1 MAKKESSIPKINPIR
16 QEALE
21 IAKKADK
28 SLGYNSEIV
37 DELGIGSPVDNNVF
51 QKTYQQKEAGF
62 FDPYEDYI
70 DRNTLRGG
78 QFSIED
84 LNSLRAEH
92 QSNWEQAGHAV
103 ARVATNV
110 IPQIVSGY
118 ASMTD
123 IQGYWDAEH
132 AANNKIV
139 NWAMDLKKEVD
150 EDWFPIYEENPGTS
164 LDMSDFA
171 WWMSRGSGLV
181 ESIGSFLAQGAG
193 IGKGISL
200 LGKGIGGL
208 TKGKKLYSALEA
220 IPGVTSG
227 AKTATNVGRKLQTLT
242 SATMLNQSEAVI
254 EATQVFKDTY
264 DNNLAKGYS
273 IADAKKAAA
282 EAASTTMNLNR
293 INILLNLTSAAGF
306 LTPMKGVGRNLLKA
320 ETLGTGLKKVAG
332 ESGQEAIEELVNHVA
347 SKKGMAVGERKNY
360 GFADALK
367 DMGSMEGLE
376 AAFLGAI
383 GGMAQTGGTQ
393 LLQGSKYGPGATT
406 DESGNKISARQYNK
420 DQYNKQQEII
430 EDLKSKG
437 VKVNESLMNMK
448 EMMLHQ
454 EKLKTA
460 KTPEEAKELNE
471 QFFETQVL
479 KHAQAGTLE
488 VLEGLYKAEA
498 ERPVE
503 EVGEEYI
510 NNAKEAIKNLK
521 SLERVYDNY
530 EGYENKDEL
539 YFNRA
544 NDIRTS
550 KYLQQAKIDQQQ
562 AAVDLGT
569 KVNEIAK
576 KYKFKTEREV
586 LIKKNGQVVDTE
598 KKSDE
603 IPMPFSMMNLEDNT
617 ADTEENKAVYDK
629 FLAEVQKLPEYK
641 TSKELTN
648 TLDAIT
654 KLKEDNN
661 SEFEKLTSKEHQVK
675 VAEEKRKQAIV
686 KELNE
691 KLKKANTVS
700 EIEKLKAS
708 TEDSDFKKQADE
720 KLAQVKEANK
730 GAAANKAKD
739 LLQKQFLDK
748 INKVTLETVEN
759 LRDEIDALELSQERK
774 TQLHEALDKKNNV
787 LNGKEV
793 EETEEDPLSMF
804 TNVSEEEVK
813 GTATS
818 NDTTIP
824 TDLPNPETE
833 KTTVEAEVEEAA
845 QKLLEQDGVV
855 IGQDEKG
862 NLIYS
867 YNRTADGSDKG
878 AFLSR
883 EFNQTENIGV
893 IEREEFTNELTDN
906 KQVLDPDFLL
916 PGTALEIEVDTEYKG
931 EKYKSD
937 STERETIQW
946 ELRLV
951 ELQQL
956 AVDRGVALTAL
967 PEYIAEVPIKVTT
980 KDGKTVFYVHDNAWY
995 KAENIDNTA
1004 EAIKAQKDLNFQ
1016 LRKKVIAGKQKSKI
1030 THKGP
1035 GKLFKSANNEQI
1047 AVSEAMPDTNLV
1059 LGVGKDKNGVM
1070 QTELPNDVE
1079 TLLGKDA
1086 TIIPTTIQNGRPYAI
1101 IKVGPN
1107 TYLPVALERST
1118 LSQEVVD
1125 SIMFAIEAHLTND
1138 TENPV
1143 VKAIA
1148 DKSGLDILSTDG
1160 LAKYLNQFIYLYR
1173 TEGSEGLENVLIN
1186 QSSKL
1191 KSTNFLLAV
1200 TANGIE
1206 FGLPGKQL
1214 GNSIKKGQHRLELS
1228 QNFKRQSPVALNALR
1243 ENLKDM
1249 LANMSINDLKLD
1261 NNTVIVL
1268 DADGNTQTTK
1278 YKEFVKTSHTT
1289 NLLSVNVGTEE
1300 QPKWVYTI
1308 QPNITFD
1315 TSFAQTT
1322 GGKKA
1327 TTTTVTTA
1335 QQEIKNKIEALDK
1348 TIENEFEEGDYRK
1361 VLVLA
1366 EKQVKDGTIPQTPEN
1381 VQLITNYPK
1390 LFEELIKAT
1399 DARNK
1404 TIEAFDKEKVLVGNP
1419 NKIPFYRIES
1429 TINEATGR
1437 LEIKWVEDYTEAVTN
1452 IQPIKIGNYAA
1463 SQLLNYKEAL
1473 QEELAKQQ
1481 TTTTAPI
1488 VTPTTSKTSTSTA
1501 TTDIKAKKADIERR
1515 RQEELNNIGKKGVQV
1530 SFPQIVE
1537 FQSTAGTFDVG
1548 SEAEYSTVEYTGEL
1562 TEKDT
1567 ISKLKSKS
1575 IKNVEGKLLPK
1586 TWHFKIPGTSIT
1598 LTLSESKLKQGIN
1611 TKYDAELAALGTD
1624 TLDIETQRA
1633 DIVRRRQED
1642 LEKAKSIHSQIGVA
1656 FNFKESSNALLKSIY
1671 KFMSSNFNWKFEERN
1686 GNLIKFSKES
1696 GNTEFNID
1704 GLDVD
1709 VKGTATVMGGSQY
1722 NASIDPYD
1730 IINAKYDKELA
1741 DIYKRYDKI
1750 ISPLLEQLEAS
1761 KPTAEEEVET
1771 ATEEV
1776 LINEAVKN
1784 FTTADEISNIS
1795 ESINNGSIP
1804 LDALAQT
1811 GLTFST
1817 KEEAV
1822 AFFNKVKV
1830 QFEKNEAEA
1839 KTSKLSNGRVVNRSK
1854 NKKDSEPISDETFE
1868 DDLPETLT
1876 QEQVDELKPE
1886 TEGMIVRGI
1895 SPSTQESLI
1904 AFLAS
1909 DILKQTLSAKDVNR
1923 QQKVKAKPILEKHK
1937 KSFKE
1942 LAKIYREDG
1951 LLNLAAQCDAI
1962 VEQFDKISKLTNQH
1976 MSVLVT
1982 GKVSEDIN
1990 LDESEETVGLQ
2001 KLVYNDDWTFTI
2013 NALAGTSVDLK
2024 RFFSGIQLVDENGPV
2039 DNALEFPEMVSM
2051 NTVYNTLQE
2060 VLANKP
2066 SDFDTMMQVL
2076 ELYTEKF
2083 PWFKSV
2089 IEELE
2094 NGSEKVQNEFV
2105 TTMTKHS
2112 INMEFL
2118 MWSKDKNGNYV
2129 LRKWS
2134 SNSSSIEQRLRDIWE
2149 SNLRGTGTK
2158 SNIVDVSEETG
2169 EYVFNKAELNQL
2181 IKTAETWMSYSDS
2194 EIANLPFDELAT
2206 WLGNLGIV
2214 IQDKTY
2220 KDLKE
2225 GQFSNNGRL
2234 VWKALFTNDKGL
2246 VKVLTKSLQ
2255 KIVDQNLT
2263 VAEAEL
2269 LNDSVVKSLAKL
2281 DARNNLNTFS
2291 NSFQAGGK
2299 TIYSYGNNNYLVNRM
2314 RDLTMYD
2321 STTGTFINQELIN
2334 KLNSISFTK
2343 DSIWLKE
2350 LQNSKELGEITRNSL
2365 GTNYLS
2371 LEALKKLFTQTQD
2384 NRKLNN
2390 LTSAEHEVIKIGF
2403 FQTGQG
2409 SIINGAERRL
2419 VSFFYPTMSDKST
2432 MLSVRALAQQYKT
2445 EDGEIAKSNVNLL
2458 YEGLVLPEIN
2468 RIRDK
2473 QPDNIKGYEAN
2484 YFYFL
2489 PALNNLMITL
2499 SEDAEG
2505 NAVQKSFLD
2514 IVKDGDAVVY
2524 REDVREAVNTEIKN
2538 IFNQLVED
2546 KLNDWEKLGIGQ
2558 TLVDSKGRKTDQ
2570 YTFLDKTYMSKT
2582 AKGGQGKPKVKYAA
2596 SDYVFNYLIA
2606 NAEAFKLFAG
2616 DPALYA
2622 KFKSESK
2629 YAKELNKAVEDLTEQ
2644 DKQDLLKANLEETF
2658 INIGK
2663 RLAGDIAPGMELANS
2678 KDNNYYQVFLK
2689 DKELGSKNLKDS
2701 FQKEYFNKIIN
2712 NYSDVKKG
2720 YGAME
2725 GSDAQEYTTWK
2736 EHLYVLKQLGR
2747 LTTEQYNI
2755 INRKLTA
2762 QSEGKINANTKLS
2775 YDEVEIVLQPLKPV
2789 YVGNVSSV
2797 EDNVDRRVYIKSS
2810 SFPLIPEFTVGLQ
2823 LEKVRKGL
2831 EKFEAEKSTEVNKDG
2846 SPIFVRA
2853 SFGTANKVGAPL
2865 SSVDVFDNNG
2875 DVVDDFNVVDDNTLL
2890 LSRANFRI
2898 QQDVPYDREK
2908 DSVNIGTQERK
2919 LLFVNLLDV
2928 EIEDGVT
2935 GQDLLKVYNQTYK
2948 ELFQY
2953 AQENLSKKLGLRQT
2967 VKTKLD
2973 LQTFMAVPTTTIF
2986 DTVEQVVADR
2996 GKLSAV
3002 KKTLL
3007 DSELNDTLKEYGD
3020 DTYDRVDYINKN
3032 FDKIVESLLSADNG
3046 IFTDK
3051 ENYKK
3056 DC

>member
-92 QSNWEQAGHAV
+92 QSNWEQAGYAV
-103 ARVATNV
+103 ARVATNI
-110 IPQIVSGY
+110 IPQIISGY
-118 ASMTD
+118 ASMAD

-171 WWMSRGSGLV
+171 WWVSRGSGLA

-200 LGKGIGGL
+200 LGKGIGAL
-208 TKGKKLYSALEA
+208 SKGKKLYSALEA
-220 IPGVTSG
+220 IPGITNG

-293 INILLNLTSAAGF
+293 INILLNLTSASAF
-306 LTPMKGVGRNLLKA
+306 LKPMKGAGRNLLKA

-383 GGMAQTGGTQ
+383 GGMVQTGGTQ

-406 DESGNKISARQYNK
+406 DESGNKVSARQYKK
-420 DQYNKQQEII
+420 DQYEKQQAII
-430 EDLKSKG
+430 EELKSKG

-530 EGYENKDEL
+530 EGYENKNEL

-562 AAVDLGT
+562 ATVDLGT

-586 LIKKNGQVVDTE
+586 LIKKDGKVVDTE

-603 IPMPFSMMNLEDNT
+603 IPMPFSMMNLEENT

-654 KLKEDNN
+654 KLKEDND

-675 VAEEKRKQAIV
+675 VAEEKRKQEIV
-686 KELNE
+686 KELHE

-708 TEDSDFKKQADE
+708 TEDLDFKKQADE

-748 INKVTLETVEN
+748 INKVTLETVES

-813 GTATS
+813 GTTAST
-818 NDTTIP
+818 DTTIP

-833 KTTVEAEVEEAA
+833 ETTVEEEVEAAA

-893 IEREEFTNELTDN
+893 VEREEFTNELTDN

-951 ELQQL
+951 ELQKL

-995 KAENIDNTA
+995 KAENIDNTP
-1004 EAIKAQKDLNFQ
+1004 EAIQAQKELNFQ

-1086 TIIPTTIQNGRPYAI
+1086 TIISTTIQNGRPYAI

-1107 TYLPVALERST
+1107 TYLPVALQRST

-1138 TENPV
+1138 AENPV

-1206 FGLPGKQL
+1206 FGKPGTQM

-1228 QNFKRQSPVALNALR
+1228 QNFKRQSPVALSALR

-1327 TTTTVTTA
+1327 TTTTSTTVTNTKA
-1335 QQEIKNKIEALDK
+1335 EGTNARGTTYKGETTEKDGLKVTKYSEFFPDGRRISKGGRIMTPAEFIKEYNITDQDYLDSLKGATEIRIYEVREGKDSTGISILG
-1348 TIENEFEEGDYRK
+1348 TFPEGDIEK
-1361 VLVLA
+1361 DVAGAGLEVL
-1366 EKQVKDGTIPQTPEN
+1366 EQPTQS
-1381 VQLITNYPK
+1381 
-1390 LFEELIKAT
+1390 EESLQQQID
-1399 DARNK
+1399 DAR
-1404 TIEAFDKEKVLVGNP
+1404 AKEKVENAEV
-1419 NKIPFYRIES
+1419 KKR
-1429 TINEATGR
+1429 
-1437 LEIKWVEDYTEAVTN
+1437 K
-1452 IQPIKIGNYAA
+1452 
-1463 SQLLNYKEAL
+1463 
-1473 QEELAKQQ
+1473 QEELKQFGVSE
-1481 TTTTAPI
+1481 T
-1488 VTPTTSKTSTSTA
+1488 KTA
-1501 TTDIKAKKADIERR
+1501 TYNIKVLNDPQTRAKGEKQTYVSR
-1515 RQEELNNIGKKGVQV
+1515 ELM
-1530 SFPQIVE
+1530 
-1537 FQSTAGTFDVG
+1537 
-1548 SEAEYSTVEYTGEL
+1548 EL
-1562 TEKDT
+1562 AYANDKDNLNHQPLDT
-1567 ISKLKSKS
+1567 IIRRGGYAITELK
-1575 IKNVEGKLLPK
+1575 KLLKPYVD
-1586 TWHFKIPGTSIT
+1586 
-1598 LTLSESKLKQGIN
+1598 EIN
-1611 TKYDAELAALGTD
+1611 T
-1624 TLDIETQRA
+1624 
-1633 DIVRRRQED
+1633 
-1642 LEKAKSIHSQIGVA
+1642 
-1656 FNFKESSNALLKSIY
+1656 
-1671 KFMSSNFNWKFEERN
+1671 
-1686 GNLIKFSKES
+1686 
-1696 GNTEFNID
+1696 
-1704 GLDVD
+1704 
-1709 VKGTATVMGGSQY
+1709 
-1722 NASIDPYD
+1722 
-1730 IINAKYDKELA
+1730 KYDKELA
-1741 DIYKRYDKI
+1741 DIYKKYDAI
-1750 ISPLLEQLEAS
+1750 ISPLLKQLEAS

-1822 AFFNKVKV
+1822 AFFNKVKA

-1839 KTSKLSNGRVVNRSK
+1839 KTSKLSNGRVINRSK

-1962 VEQFDKISKLTNQH
+1962 VEQFDKISRLVNQH

-1982 GKVSEDIN
+1982 GTVSEDIN

-2076 ELYTEKF
+2076 ELYTAKF

-2118 MWSKDKNGNYV
+2118 MWSKDRNGNYV

-2314 RDLTMYD
+2314 RDLTMYN
-2321 STTGTFINQELIN
+2321 SATGTFVNQELID
-2334 KLNSISFTK
+2334 KLNNISFTK

-2350 LQNSKELGEITRNSL
+2350 LQSNKEIGEITRNSL

-2390 LTSAEHEVIKIGF
+2390 LTSAEHEVVKIGF

-2409 SIINGAERRL
+2409 SIVNGAERRL

-2514 IVKDGDAVVY
+2514 IVKDGDDVVY

-2712 NYSDVKKG
+2712 NYSDAKKG

-2789 YVGNVSSV
+2789 YVGNISSV

-2908 DSVNIGTQERK
+2908 DSINIGTQERK

-2967 VKTKLD
+2967 IKTKLD
-2973 LQTFMAVPTTTIF
+2973 LQTFMTVPTTTIF

-3020 DTYDRVDYINKN
+3020 DTYDRVNYINKN

>member
-1 MAKKESSIPKINPIR
+1 MAKKVASTVPI
-16 QEALE
+16 
-21 IAKKADK
+21 
-28 SLGYNSEIV
+28 
-37 DELGIGSPVDNNVF
+37 
-51 QKTYQQKEAGF
+51 QKEPSLLEFAGQAHKNLIKNGQIP
-62 FDPYEDYI
+62 DPEKVKELAADPLIHEQSVEDYYPNLPGDYYDKYEDYI
-70 DRNTLRGG
+70 NPYTLKGRSLSLEEMNQKRFENQTLG
-78 QFSIED
+78 QE
-84 LNSLRAEH
+84 L
-92 QSNWEQAGHAV
+92 GHAV
-103 ARVATNV
+103 GRIATNIV
-110 IPQIVSGY
+110 PQIISGY
-118 ASMTD
+118 ASMLD
-123 IQGYWDAEH
+123 LPGYWDAEH
-132 AANNKIV
+132 AANNSIV
-139 NWAMDLKKEVD
+139 NWAMDLKKDVD
-150 EDWFPIYEENPGTS
+150 ENMFPIYTDPSNPNMDLTS
-164 LDMSDFA
+164 SA
-171 WWMSRGSGLV
+171 WWASRGSGLV

-200 LGKGIGGL
+200 LGKGIGAM
-208 TKGKKLYSALEA
+208 TKGKALFSALES
-220 IPGVTSG
+220 IPGINNG
-227 AKTATNVGRKLQTLT
+227 AKFATATGRNLQTLA

-254 EATQVFKDTY
+254 EATQVYKDTY
-264 DNNLAKGYS
+264 DNAIKANLDEKTAREN
-273 IADAKKAAA
+273 AAN
-282 EAASTTMNLNR
+282 AASTTMNLNR
-293 INILLNLTSAAGF
+293 INILLNLTSASAF
-306 LTPMKGVGRNLLKA
+306 LKPMKGVGRNLLKA
-320 ETLGTGLKKVAG
+320 ETLGTGLKEVAK

-383 GGMAQTGGTQ
+383 GGMVQTGGTN
-393 LLQGSKYGPGATT
+393 LLQGSKYGPGSTK
-406 DESGNKISARQYNK
+406 DESGNRVSAKQYKK
-420 DQYNKQQEII
+420 DQYEKQQAII

-437 VKVNESLMNMK
+437 IKVNESLMNIK
-448 EMMLHQ
+448 DMMLHQ

-498 ERPVE
+498 ERPIE

-521 SLERVYDNY
+521 SLERVYNNY

-550 KYLQQAKIDQQQ
+550 KYLKQATIDQQQ
-562 AAVDLGT
+562 ATVDLGT

-586 LIKKNGQVVDTE
+586 LIKKDGKVVDTE

-603 IPMPFSMMNLEDNT
+603 IPMPYSMMNLEENT
-617 ADTEENKAVYDK
+617 ADTAENKAVYDK
-629 FLAEVQKLPEYK
+629 FLAEIQKLPEYK
-641 TSKELTN
+641 TSKQLTD

-654 KLKEDNN
+654 KLKEDND
-661 SEFEKLTSKEHQVK
+661 SEFEKLTSEEHQAK
-675 VAEEKRKQAIV
+675 VVEEKRKQEIV
-686 KELNE
+686 KELHE

-708 TEDSDFKKQADE
+708 TEDVDFKKQADE
-720 KLAQVKEANK
+720 KLDQVKEANK

-739 LLQKQFLDK
+739 LLQKQFVDK
-748 INKVTLETVEN
+748 IGKATLETVED
-759 LRDEIDALELSQERK
+759 LRKEIDNSELSQERK
-774 TQLHEALDKKNNV
+774 TQLHEALDKKNAV
-787 LNGKEV
+787 LNGEEV
-793 EETEEDPLSMF
+793 EETEGPLSMF
-804 TNVSEEEVK
+804 KQVSEEEVK
-813 GTATS
+813 GNTAS

-833 KTTVEAEVEEAA
+833 ETTVEAEVEEAA

-867 YNRTADGSDKG
+867 YNRTVDGSDKG

-893 IEREEFTNELTDN
+893 IEREEFTNKLTDN
-906 KQVLDPDFLL
+906 KQVLDPDFLT

-1004 EAIKAQKDLNFQ
+1004 EEIQAQKDLNFQ

-1107 TYLPVALERST
+1107 TYLPVALQRST

-1125 SIMFAIEAHLTND
+1125 SIMFAIEAHLIND
-1138 TENPV
+1138 AENPV
-1143 VKAIA
+1143 VKAIQ
-1148 DKSGLDILSTDG
+1148 DKAQLDILSTDG

-1173 TEGSEGLENVLIN
+1173 TEGSEGLESVLLN
-1186 QSSKL
+1186 QSNKL

-1206 FGLPGKQL
+1206 FGKPGTQM
-1214 GNSIKKGQHRLELS
+1214 GNSIKKGQFRLELS
-1228 QNFKRQSPVALNALR
+1228 QNFKKQSPVALSALR

-1327 TTTTVTTA
+1327 TTTT
-1335 QQEIKNKIEALDK
+1335 
-1348 TIENEFEEGDYRK
+1348 
-1361 VLVLA
+1361 
-1366 EKQVKDGTIPQTPEN
+1366 
-1381 VQLITNYPK
+1381 
-1390 LFEELIKAT
+1390 
-1399 DARNK
+1399 
-1404 TIEAFDKEKVLVGNP
+1404 
-1419 NKIPFYRIES
+1419 S
-1429 TINEATGR
+1429 
-1437 LEIKWVEDYTEAVTN
+1437 
-1452 IQPIKIGNYAA
+1452 
-1463 SQLLNYKEAL
+1463 
-1473 QEELAKQQ
+1473 
-1481 TTTTAPI
+1481 TTAPI
-1488 VTPTTSKTSTSTA
+1488 VTPTVV
-1501 TTDIKAKKADIERR
+1501 KAKLE
-1515 RQEELNNIGKKGVQV
+1515 QP
-1530 SFPQIVE
+1530 ST
-1537 FQSTAGTFDVG
+1537 QSTQ
-1548 SEAEYSTVEYTGEL
+1548 SAESLQQQIDDARAKEKVENAEVEVRRKYSFSAEL
-1562 TEKDT
+1562 G
-1567 ISKLKSKS
+1567 ISKGEDKKIGGLYINEEGKSQRITGKS
-1575 IKNVEGKLLPK
+1575 IKE
-1586 TWHFKIPGTSIT
+1586 
-1598 LTLSESKLKQGIN
+1598 
-1611 TKYDAELAALGTD
+1611 
-1624 TLDIETQRA
+1624 
-1633 DIVRRRQED
+1633 
-1642 LEKAKSIHSQIGVA
+1642 
-1656 FNFKESSNALLKSIY
+1656 
-1671 KFMSSNFNWKFEERN
+1671 
-1686 GNLIKFSKES
+1686 
-1696 GNTEFNID
+1696 
-1704 GLDVD
+1704 
-1709 VKGTATVMGGSQY
+1709 VK
-1722 NASIDPYD
+1722 DK
-1730 IINAKYDKELA
+1730 INAKYDKKLA
-1741 DIYKRYDKI
+1741 DIYKRYDAI

-1795 ESINNGSIP
+1795 KSINNGSIP
-1804 LDALAQT
+1804 LEVLAQT

-1822 AFFNKVKV
+1822 AFFNKVKA
-1830 QFEKNEAEA
+1830 QFEKNASET
-1839 KTSKLSNGRVVNRSK
+1839 KTSKLSNGRVIIRSK
-1854 NKKDSEPISDETFE
+1854 NKKDSEPINDETFE
-1868 DDLPETLT
+1868 DDLPESLT

-1909 DILKQTLSAKDVNR
+1909 DILKQTLSAKDINR
-1923 QQKVKAKPILEKHK
+1923 KQKVKTGPILANHR

-1962 VEQFDKISKLTNQH
+1962 VEQFDKVSKLTNQH

-1982 GKVSEDIN
+1982 GSVNEDVD

-2039 DNALEFPEMVSM
+2039 DNALGFPEMVSM

-2094 NGSEKVQNEFV
+2094 NGSEKIQNEFV

-2118 MWSKDKNGNYV
+2118 MWSKDRNGNYV

-2158 SNIVDVSEETG
+2158 SNIVKVSEETG

-2321 STTGTFINQELIN
+2321 NATGKFVNEDLIN

-2390 LTSAEHEVIKIGF
+2390 LTSAEHEVVKIGF

-2514 IVKDGDAVVY
+2514 IVKDGDDVVY

-2546 KLNDWEKLGIGQ
+2546 KLNNWEKLGIGQ

-2570 YTFLDKTYMSKT
+2570 YTFLDKTYMSKV

-2606 NAEAFKLFAG
+2606 NAESFKLFAG

-2712 NYSDVKKG
+2712 NYSDAKKG

-2762 QSEGKINANTKLS
+2762 QSEGKINNNTKLS
-2775 YDEVEIVLQPLKPV
+2775 YDEVEIVLQPIKPV
-2789 YVGNVSSV
+2789 YVGNISSV

-2831 EKFEAEKSTEVNKDG
+2831 EKFETEKSTEVNKDG

-2875 DVVDDFNVVDDNTLL
+2875 DVVDNFNVVDDNTLL

-2898 QQDVPYDREK
+2898 QQDVPYNREK
-2908 DSVNIGTQERK
+2908 DSINIGTQERK

-2935 GQDLLKVYNQTYK
+2935 GQDLLKVYNQTYQ
-2948 ELFQY
+2948 ELFKY

-2973 LQTFMAVPTTTIF
+2973 LQTFMTVPTTTIF

-3020 DTYDRVDYINKN
+3020 DTYDRVNYINKN
-3032 FDKIVESLLSADNG
+3032 FDKIVESLLSIDNG